1 MPAVLPPARFHGVR
15 HHMPAHGVLAQQG
28 SRQRGGRSLPT
39 RLVPYPIHF
48 LYGHRLASPAKAVSF
63 LYVEG
68 LIVWD
73 HLSGYF
79 RMHGSVSLPPA
90 CPCQGGHAIRQI
102 LDYVC
107 NLLKINA

>member
-63 LYVEG
+63 LYVVRVDG
-68 LIVWD
+68 MGSSAGVFADARVCPSLHQIVCTM
-73 HLSGYF
+73 
-79 RMHGSVSLPPA
+79 R
-90 CPCQGGHAIRQI
+90 
-102 LDYVC
+102 
-107 NLLKINA
+107 

>member
-1 MPAVLPPARFHGVR
+1 MKYILEIGGLFCHLSRMKWRMQPIGIYLNLQPVSPSRRWVL
-15 HHMPAHGVLAQQG
+15 
-28 SRQRGGRSLPT
+28 
-39 RLVPYPIHF
+39 
-48 LYGHRLASPAKAVSF
+48 

-102 LDYVC
+102 LDYAC